1 MKRRVI
7 SILFVAGICAAC
19 SLLTGC
25 RKQCACLHNS
35 GTIVYFSKSE
45 VEDSNGGSCA
55 NMKYQSDQ
63 EYFVGCEW
71 E

>member
-1 MKRRVI
+1 MKRFFKPF
-7 SILFVAGICAAC
+7 LFVAGICTASC
-19 SLLTGC
+19 LLTGC

-45 VEDSNGGSCA
+45 VEDSNGGNCS
-55 NMKYQSDQ
+55 NMKYQSGQ
-63 EYFVGCEW
+63 EYFVGCDW